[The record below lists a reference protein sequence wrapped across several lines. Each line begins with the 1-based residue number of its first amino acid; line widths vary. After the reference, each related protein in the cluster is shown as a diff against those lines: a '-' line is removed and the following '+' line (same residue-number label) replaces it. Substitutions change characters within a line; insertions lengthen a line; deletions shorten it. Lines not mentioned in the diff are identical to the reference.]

1 MRPVCCSP
9 ALQPP
14 LSSSEAES
22 TAAILKALADP
33 ARLRIVSLVG
43 ATDEICA
50 CELEEPLGLTQ
61 PTVSHHLR
69 VLVEAGLLQREQRGR
84 WAFFKVAEE
93 RLAEISR
100 VLRPSIDAVS
110 NPA

>member
-14 LSSSEAES
+14 LSTEEAES
-22 TAAILKALADP
+22 TAATLKALADP

-43 ATDEICA
+43 AANEACA
-50 CELEEPLGLTQ
+50 CELEEPLGLSQ

-69 VLVEAGLLQREQRGR
+69 VLVDAGLLEREQRGR
-84 WAFFKVAEE
+84 WAFFKVREE
-93 RLAEISR
+93 RLRDISR
-100 VLRPSIDAVS
+100 ALQPMVAV
-110 NPA
+110 